1 MNRSLT
7 ATIFIAMALG
17 LYFTVTKTVL
27 SDASKVNQSNKDY
40 EQAISNAN
48 KILQKF
54 DELTDKKKR
63 IGQDN
68 LDKLEKMLPQKVD
81 NIRLIIDLNSIAF
94 RYGFVLKGIQATAAT
109 AANTQA
115 QPATQPGMIPAPAL
129 ETVTVTFGV
138 SAPYQ
143 QFISFLQDLEST
155 LRIMDITGLSVNTS
169 ESGVYDWKVE
179 LKTYWLKK

>member
-17 LYFTVTKTVL
+17 LYFTVTKTVMT
-27 SDASKVNQSNKDY
+27 DASKINQSNKDY
-40 EQAISNAN
+40 EQAIAN
-48 KILQKF
+48 VSKILQKF
-54 DELTDKKKR
+54 DELVDKKKR
-63 IGQDN
+63 IGTEN
-68 LDKLEKMLPQKVD
+68 LDKLEKMVPQKMD

-109 AANTQA
+109 NNVTTA
-115 QPATQPGMIPAPAL
+115 ATQPGIIPAPVL
-129 ETVTVTFGV
+129 ESVTVTFSV

-143 QFISFLQDLEST
+143 QFINFLQDLEST
-155 LRIMDITGLSVNTS
+155 LRIMDVTSLSVNTS
-169 ESGVYDWKVE
+169 ETGIYDWKVE